1 MKKLLKN
8 VIPGDSKNKR
18 KIENIVFLIIILII
32 TVILMKTIWQDDSP
46 ENKLESTNSTEK
58 STLAESQNTE
68 KEDLEKR
75 MESILSTIKNVG
87 KVNVLINYSESS
99 KMEALYNE
107 STTTSS
113 TEEGDTSG
121 GTRNVTETE
130 TKKDVVFSE
139 KSGNKEPVTQ
149 KTVMPTIQGAVI
161 TAEGAGDPIVK
172 TNIINAA
179 IHRLFTRIIDI
190 RGERLYARE
199 QYRISRK

>member
-113 TEEGDTSG
+113 TEEGDSTG
-121 GTRNVTETE
+121 GTRNITETE
-130 TKKDVVFSE
+130 TQKDVVFSE
-139 KSGNKEPVTQ
+139 NSGTKEPVTQ
-149 KTVMPTIQGAVI
+149 KTLMPTIQGAII
-161 TAEGAGDPIVK
+161 TAEGANDVNVR
-172 TNIINAA
+172 TNIINAVGA
-179 IHRLFTRIIDI
+179 VTGLSIDKI
-190 RGERLYARE
+190 QVFEI
-199 QYRISRK
+199 QK

>member
-1 MKKLLKN
+1 MKNLLKN

-32 TVILMKTIWQDDSP
+32 TVILMKTIWQDDSTK
-46 ENKLESTNSTEK
+46 EKSLESTNSTEK

-172 TNIINAA
+172 TKIINA
-179 IHRLFTRIIDI
+179 IITVI
-190 RGERLYARE
+190 IIKTVKPI
-199 QYRISRK
+199 QI

>member
-1 MKKLLKN
+1 MKNLLKN

-161 TAEGAGDPIVK
+161 TAEGAEDPIVK
-172 TNIINAA
+172 TNIINAVGA
-179 IHRLFTRIIDI
+179 LTGLSIDKI
-190 RGERLYARE
+190 QVFEI
-199 QYRISRK
+199 QN

>member
-1 MKKLLKN
+1 MRFLKKLLKN

-161 TAEGAGDPIVK
+161 TAEGAGDPVVK
-172 TNIINAA
+172 TNIINAVGA
-179 IHRLFTRIIDI
+179 LTGLSIDKI
-190 RGERLYARE
+190 QVFEIGN
-199 QYRISRK
+199 

>member
-1 MKKLLKN
+1 MIFLKNLLKN

-75 MESILSTIKNVG
+75 IESILSTIKNVG

-161 TAEGAGDPIVK
+161 TAEGAGDPIIK
-172 TNIINAA
+172 TNIINAVGA
-179 IHRLFTRIIDI
+179 LTGLSIDKI
-190 RGERLYARE
+190 QVFEI
-199 QYRISRK
+199 QS

>member
-172 TNIINAA
+172 TNIINSVGA
-179 IHRLFTRIIDI
+179 LTGLSIDKI
-190 RGERLYARE
+190 QVFEI
-199 QYRISRK
+199 QS

>member
-1 MKKLLKN
+1 MKNLLKN

-32 TVILMKTIWQDDSP
+32 TVILMKTIWQDDSTK
-46 ENKLESTNSTEK
+46 EKSLESTNSTEK

-172 TNIINAA
+172 TNIINAVGA
-179 IHRLFTRIIDI
+179 LTGLSIDKI
-190 RGERLYARE
+190 QVFEI
-199 QYRISRK
+199 QS

>member
-1 MKKLLKN
+1 MKNLLKN

-99 KMEALYNE
+99 KMEVLYNE

-172 TNIINAA
+172 TNIINAVGA
-179 IHRLFTRIIDI
+179 LTGLSIDKI
-190 RGERLYARE
+190 QVFEI
-199 QYRISRK
+199 QS

>member
-1 MKKLLKN
+1 MIFLKNLLKN

-172 TNIINAA
+172 TNIINAVGA
-179 IHRLFTRIIDI
+179 LTGLSIDKI
-190 RGERLYARE
+190 QVFEI
-199 QYRISRK
+199 QS